1 MQAYGYGP
9 DHYSGKP
16 YHGYYPFQ
24 HDGYPEQV
32 DDYGYEVDEVND
44 EAMLQEEAIDLA
56 FGQFYDEFMR
66 RGQSTSATPISSASS
81 SGSSSM
87 SPPRGFAHSRRRQG
101 HQITGYPKDHDPRR
115 DLSSLPAKLGIN
127 LARHRSAQNPQA
139 RHQLAQAIEIVSED
153 EEEGRTDQHDQ
164 AIADAYN
171 EGGGGDENA
180 IHTLSVSDG
189 GDVSV
194 DGDAASHDST
204 SQNATADSEQ
214 PKRKRG
220 RPKGSKTGSG
230 RRRFPAHDR
239 VQVSQNSEQILGS
252 RLRAREGMLVSRSS
266 GSRSVSPVK
275 VTRLSTA
282 AAATNGSV
290 DSSSPYRLKRQYI
303 RRKPAGTI
311 PQPTKE
317 DSLPDKAK
325 AVEQEAVMEIDIDA
339 KPPMFP
345 QIHSLVSRRRA
356 RPTDQWLMTLCFLN
370 PLDLPL
376 TLCPPEARQNHS
388 LLVRHQWKRREQNAG
403 RSIGGQE
410 GDAASKASHRNE
422 DEDGDEREEQIASPA
437 VKRSLDIRQLWIRV
451 VQRETTGG
459 KQHAPSSRHV
469 DHAHQNRTSA
479 PIVLRRNL
487 RR

>member
-1 MQAYGYGP
+1 
-9 DHYSGKP
+9 
-16 YHGYYPFQ
+16 
-24 HDGYPEQV
+24 
-32 DDYGYEVDEVND
+32 
-44 EAMLQEEAIDLA
+44 
-56 FGQFYDEFMR
+56 
-66 RGQSTSATPISSASS
+66 
-81 SGSSSM
+81 M

-153 EEEGRTDQHDQ
+153 EEEGRTEQQ
-164 AIADAYN
+164 GQFNADAFDPG
-171 EGGGGDENA
+171 EGGDENA
-180 IHTLSVSDG
+180 IAGFSASDD

-194 DGDAASHDST
+194 DVSIDGDATSHNNT
-204 SQNATADSEQ
+204 SQNATADLEQ

-239 VQVSQNSEQILGS
+239 VQVSQDSEQILGS
-252 RLRAREGMLVSRSS
+252 RLRAREGLLVSRSS

-303 RRKPAGTI
+303 RRKPVGTI
-311 PQPTKE
+311 PQSTEQNSP
-317 DSLPDKAK
+317 PDKAK
-325 AVEQEAVMEIDIDA
+325 TVEQEAVVEIDIDA
-339 KPPMFP
+339 EPPIFP

-403 RSIGGQE
+403 RSITGQE
-410 GDAASKASHRNE
+410 GCAASRSSYR
-422 DEDGDEREEQIASPA
+422 DGDEREAQIASPA
-437 VKRSLDIRQLWIRV
+437 AKRSLDIRQLWIRV
-451 VQRETTGG
+451 VRRETTGG
-459 KQHAPSSRHV
+459 KQSASKGSQVGRSYET
-469 DHAHQNRTSA
+469 RTSS